1 MHTSKHALFRLKITV
16 GCRLCACPSIRV
28 YVRRVVCVAC
38 VCVVSCVCAWC
49 VCVFCVFCMLCV
61 WRGLARRPP
70 LSPPSS
76 VCWSKTS
83 PCVPAKRPHVFSFS
97 LSVFSLSLF
106 PPFIFSVVL
115 FLFSLSLLS
124 SPALVVSLS
133 PLSATMTMITRPV
146 GLSLCTQSSD
156 LPECHNFGS
165 FLVWPNMFD
174 HITVQASCWKWVM
187 WLCLFV
193 FGCVNMCLAV

>member
-1 MHTSKHALFRLKITV
+1 M
-16 GCRLCACPSIRV
+16 C
-28 YVRRVVCVAC
+28 RVVC
-38 VCVVSCVCAWC
+38 CAWC
-49 VCVFCVFCMLCV
+49 VCVCLRVVYVVCV

-70 LSPPSS
+70 PSPSRVLVKNISVRTGKTPACVLFLSF
-76 VCWSKTS
+76 C
-83 PCVPAKRPHVFSFS
+83 
-97 LSVFSLSLF
+97 LLSL
-106 PPFIFSVVL
+106 SVVL

-193 FGCVNMCLAV
+193 FGCVNMC